1 MKLNTLFFF
10 IAIFSLQGKTTYS
23 STSEI
28 SSANEFVG
36 KVKVE
41 LSMKKENSL

>member
-10 IAIFSLQGKTTYS
+10 IAIFSLQAKTAYS

-28 SSANEFVG
+28 SSVNEFVG
-36 KVKVE
+36 KVKME
-41 LSMKKENSL
+41 LSVKKENSL